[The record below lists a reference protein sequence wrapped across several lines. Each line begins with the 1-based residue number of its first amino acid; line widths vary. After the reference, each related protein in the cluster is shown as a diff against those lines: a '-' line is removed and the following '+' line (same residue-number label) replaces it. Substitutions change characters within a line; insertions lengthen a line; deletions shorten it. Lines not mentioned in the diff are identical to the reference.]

1 MSKTRYKEGLKVTVV
16 GMVSNILLTILKA
29 VLGFVSGSTALVAD
43 AAHSFTDIVGSGVV
57 LGGIKWANQPPDET
71 HHYGHYK
78 AESVVAKIIAIIL
91 VVTGGAIGYSAISV
105 LIEGDMDV
113 PGTVAIYALIIS
125 LLTKEGLYRYISR
138 VGKKIQSSAIMADA
152 WHQRTDALSSVA
164 ALAGVLGATLGFP
177 FFDPVAGIIV
187 SGMIMYS
194 GAKIFMDAVKELM
207 DTAPE
212 PEILEEIKQ
221 TALGVKGL
229 KELNDVKARWHGAK
243 ILVDLKICV
252 DPQATVEKGHSIAA
266 QAKEMVIKTVDDVG
280 DVLIHV
286 NPCNHTGDEKNE
298 SECVACPRSKR
309 GIKGVY
315 IE

>member
-1 MSKTRYKEGLKVTVV
+1 MSKERYKEGLKVTVV
-16 GMVSNILLTILKA
+16 GMIANILLTILKA
-29 VLGFVSGSTALVAD
+29 VLGILSGSTALVAD

-57 LGGIKWANQPPDET
+57 LGGLKWANQPADET

-91 VVTGGAIGYSAISV
+91 VLTGGGIGYSAINV
-105 LIEGDMDV
+105 LLEGDIDV
-113 PGTVAIYALIIS
+113 PGTVAIWALVIS
-125 LLTKEGLYRYISR
+125 LFTKEGLFRYISF
-138 VGKKIQSSAIMADA
+138 VGKKIQSSAVMADA

-164 ALAGVLGATLGFP
+164 ALVGVLGAILGLP
-177 FFDPVAGIIV
+177 FLDPAAGIIV

-194 GAKIFMDAVKELM
+194 GARIFMDAVKELM

-212 PEILEEIKQ
+212 PETIEEIRGRV
-221 TALGVKGL
+221 LEVKGL

-252 DPQATVEKGHSIAA
+252 DPKATVEKGHSIAA
-266 QAKEMVIKTVDDVG
+266 QAKEKLMSSMEDVG

-286 NPCNHTGDEKNE
+286 NPCNHIGDERNDE
-298 SECVACPRSKR
+298 QCTACSRNKK

-315 IE
+315 IK